1 MAEFV
6 TQFWTLLDI
15 LVRKENENGVQIAQ
29 KGMFIYSFVQC
40 SPRYFF
46 EEMSE
51 VGIGKYR

>member
-6 TQFWTLLDI
+6 TQLWTFLDI
-15 LVRKENENGVQIAQ
+15 IVRKEFQNGDQ
-29 KGMFIYSFVQC
+29 KAKKRMFIYSFVQC
-40 SPRYFF
+40 SPGYFF